1 MNFKKMLLAASAV
14 VTLPVMA
21 QAQTYRAPAQQ
32 APTFVAPAQPAPTYR
47 APAQQA
53 QTYVAPAQQ
62 TQSYMPQNRSVTG
75 PYIAG
80 GIGANW
86 LQDTSLNGAVEDAAR
101 NTAIGKIENEFEVG
115 YIGVLSLGWGFGNG
129 LRAEIEGSYRSN
141 EVSDAKFAGQSV
153 QGLASGTG
161 TATSYG
167 VMANVLYDF
176 DLGSS
181 LNSSVGG
188 IVPYIG
194 AGVGY
199 IWHDYQDVGAS
210 ASDGRKAVYNG
221 DTGAFGYQAILG
233 LALPIESVPG
243 LAVTAEYRFMGTT
256 GHDINGSV
264 NTRDSA
270 GNQLPNRRL
279 NSEVDNFNHSL
290 LIGLRYAFNAAPV
303 VAAAAA
309 VPVAAARTYL
319 VFFDWSKADL
329 TDRARQIIGEAA
341 AARSS
346 TGVTRIEV
354 NGFTDRSG
362 PASYNMGLSQRRAN
376 AVAAELVRRGVPRNE
391 IVTRGFGEENN
402 LVPTA
407 DGVRE
412 PQNRRV
418 EIILR

>member
-1 MNFKKMLLAASAV
+1 
-14 VTLPVMA
+14 
-21 QAQTYRAPAQQ
+21 
-32 APTFVAPAQPAPTYR
+32 
-47 APAQQA
+47 
-53 QTYVAPAQQ
+53 
-62 TQSYMPQNRSVTG
+62 MPQNRSVTG

-86 LQDTSLNGAVEDAAR
+86 LQDTTLNGAVEDAAR
-101 NTAIGKIENEFEVG
+101 GTKIENEFEVG

-129 LRAEIEGSYRSN
+129 LRAEIEGNYRSN
-141 EVSDAKFAGQSV
+141 EVSDTKVAGQSI
-153 QGLASGTG
+153 QGRASGTG

-167 VMANVLYDF
+167 VMANILYDF

-181 LNSSVGG
+181 LGG

-194 AGVGY
+194 GGVGY

-210 ASDGRKAVYNG
+210 FSDGRKAVYNG

-233 LALPIESVPG
+233 AALPIESVPG

-256 GHDINGSV
+256 GHDINGTV
-264 NTRDSA
+264 NAR
-270 GNQLPNRRL
+270 GEEGGRGQVRL

-341 AARSS
+341 SARSS

-418 EIILR
+418 EIILK

>member
-1 MNFKKMLLAASAV
+1 MNFKKTLLAAAAV
-14 VTLPVMA
+14 VALPVMA
-21 QAQTYRAPAQQ
+21 QAQP
-32 APTFVAPAQPAPTYR
+32 V
-47 APAQQA
+47 
-53 QTYVAPAQQ
+53 
-62 TQSYMPQNRSVTG
+62 SG
-75 PYIAG
+75 PYVAG

-86 LQDTSLNGAVEDAAR
+86 QQDTDLKGSVNNAAG
-101 NTAIGKIENEFEVG
+101 TKIENEFEVG
-115 YIGVLSLGWGFGNG
+115 YVGVLSLGWGFGNG

-141 EVSDAKFAGQSV
+141 DVSDTKVGGASIQNR
-153 QGLASGTG
+153 ASGTG
-161 TATSYG
+161 TAVSYG

-176 DLGSS
+176 DLGAA
-181 LNSSVGG
+181 LGG

-194 AGVGY
+194 GGVGY

-210 ASDGRKAVYNG
+210 FSNGEKTVYNG

-233 LALPIESVPG
+233 AALPIASVPG

-256 GHDINGSV
+256 GHDINGTV
-264 NTRDSA
+264 NRTGQA
-270 GNQLPNRRL
+270 QVRL
-279 NSEVDNFNHSL
+279 NSDVDNFNHSL

-303 VAAAAA
+303 VAAAA
-309 VPVAAARTYL
+309 PMAAARTFL

-341 AARSS
+341 SARGQ
-346 TGVTRIEV
+346 GVTRIEV

-362 PASYNMGLSQRRAN
+362 PADYNMQLSIRRAN

-418 EIILR
+418 EIILK

>member
-21 QAQTYRAPAQQ
+21 QAQQVNR
-32 APTFVAPAQPAPTYR
+32 V
-47 APAQQA
+47 PAQQA

-62 TQSYMPQNRSVTG
+62 TQSYMPQTRAVTG
-75 PYIAG
+75 PYIAA

-86 LQDTSLNGAVEDAAR
+86 LQDTDLQGSVNNAAG
-101 NTAIGKIENEFEVG
+101 TKIENEFEVG
-115 YIGVLSLGWGFGNG
+115 YVGVLSLGWGFGNG

-141 EVSDAKFAGQSV
+141 EVSDTKTGGQSI
-153 QGLASGTG
+153 QGTASGTG
-161 TATSYG
+161 TAVSYG
-167 VMANVLYDF
+167 VMANILYDF

-181 LNSSVGG
+181 LGG

-194 AGVGY
+194 GGVGY
-199 IWHDYQDVGAS
+199 IWHDYQDVGGS
-210 ASDGRKAVYNG
+210 FSDGRKLVYNG

-233 LALPIESVPG
+233 AALPIDSVPG
-243 LAVTAEYRFMGTT
+243 LAITAEYRFMGTT

-264 NTRDSA
+264 NARGQA
-270 GNQLPNRRL
+270 GGQGQVRL

-309 VPVAAARTYL
+309 VPVVAARTYL

-418 EIILR
+418 EIILK